1 MTRIDPDSVKDL
13 KSMEHLTMMHAIT
26 VELVLLSVLSLKKMK
41 SFLEKWSGLVQLE
54 QKKRFNLH
62 LNHGYATIAENAL
75 QTVQEVPTP
84 EN

>member
-1 MTRIDPDSVKDL
+1 MLS
-13 KSMEHLTMMHAIT
+13 AI
-26 VELVLLSVLSLKKMK
+26 
-41 SFLEKWSGLVQLE
+41 GA
-54 QKKRFNLH
+54 KKRFNLH